1 MALRK
6 WRCTFYSYY
15 HEFINSHVNGY
26 INYVCFSSFGP
37 YIYIYIYYSTVSL
50 RQRIVSYSLPS
61 WLDGSRHWNMW
72 MFEPWSSSGES
83 EVLNSSGHWM
93 MSSISLEDFFQQ
105 ICNIHHIFKNNIVD
119 MIVEVVN
126 GMKEDSSGGQWCG
139 KYHIHFLFTSWI

>member
-1 MALRK
+1 MNLLIVMLMATLIMYVFLVLGLR
-6 WRCTFYSYY
+6 
-15 HEFINSHVNGY
+15 
-26 INYVCFSSFGP
+26 
-37 YIYIYIYYSTVSL
+37 YIYIYYSTVSL

-139 KYHIHFLFTSWI
+139 KYHIHFLFHFLDLSPT

>member
-1 MALRK
+1 MNLLIVMLMATLIMYVFLVLGLR
-6 WRCTFYSYY
+6 
-15 HEFINSHVNGY
+15 
-26 INYVCFSSFGP
+26 
-37 YIYIYIYYSTVSL
+37 YIYIYYSTVSL

-126 GMKEDSSGGQWCG
+126 GMKEDSSGGHWCG
-139 KYHIHFLFTSWI
+139 KYHIHFLFHFLDLSPT